1 MQAREVLLAGVV
13 GLTLA
18 APASAAQRGPD
29 AHMIR
34 QIRGD
39 VLVIRESPEIDR
51 YAAPHKGWSYKP
63 VRAGQRLQRAF
74 YGPRY
79 VVAAPRGTPPAR
91 GTRRWIRYGDDLLLV
106 NVRGGRIDRVLPGG
120 YRLAYPR
127 QDVVTNPSGQTV
139 KTR

>member
-1 MQAREVLLAGVV
+1 MGARDVLLAAV
-13 GLTLA
+13 A
-18 APASAAQRGPD
+18 ALMPAVPAIATQRGPD

-39 VLVIRESPEIDR
+39 VLVIRESAKIDR
-51 YAAPHKGWSYKP
+51 YPAPHTGWTYKP
-63 VRAGQRLQRAF
+63 MRVGQRLQPAF

-79 VVAAPRGTPPAR
+79 VVAAPRGLQPAR

-120 YRLAYPR
+120 WRALGKAL
-127 QDVVTNPSGQTV
+127 
-139 KTR
+139 